1 MLNLNRDTLFLMLK
15 FGGGMLLILLLV
27 WGIAVI
33 TPKLAK
39 IIDRIFGLKPKEE
52 QQVSPE
58 NYKVRDPW
66 MGDLESP
73 EIHKENDPEQESPQ
87 EDDLDKKDT

>member
-52 QQVSPE
+52 QQVNPE

-66 MGDLESP
+66 MGDLD
-73 EIHKENDPEQESPQ
+73 KEDPAASDLEQESPQ
-87 EDDLDKKDT
+87 ENDLDKKDT

>member
-1 MLNLNRDTLFLMLK
+1 MLNLNRETLFLMLK

-39 IIDRIFGLKPKEE
+39 IVDRIFGIKPKEE

-58 NYKVRDPW
+58 NYRVIDQW
-66 MGDLESP
+66 MGDLE
-73 EIHKENDPEQESPQ
+73 KEDPAASDPDPESPQ